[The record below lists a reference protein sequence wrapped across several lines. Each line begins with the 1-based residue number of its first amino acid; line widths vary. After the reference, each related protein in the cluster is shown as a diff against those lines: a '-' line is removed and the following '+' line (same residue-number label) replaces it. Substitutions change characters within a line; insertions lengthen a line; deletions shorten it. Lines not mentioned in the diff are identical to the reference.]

1 MIPNLLLLVQNTGI
15 TRRPAEEFGHLD
27 PYGLGMTLMAMTV
40 VFSGL
45 VMLYLTFKYISKL
58 YSIDWKKRK
67 KRTPEIQAPAEE
79 QSGEVNAAIA
89 LALHLYKNQLHDNE
103 NAIITIK
110 KVGKMYSPWSSKIY
124 GLRNT
129 PR

>member
-1 MIPNLLLLVQNTGI
+1 MFMNIMLQAQGAPVTKKA
-15 TRRPAEEFGHLD
+15 AEEFGQLD
-27 PYGLGMTLMAMTV
+27 PYGVGMTFMAMTV
-40 VFSGL
+40 VFVGL
-45 VMLYLTFKYISKL
+45 ILLYFTFKYIAKL
-58 YSIDWKKRK
+58 YSLDWKKRK
-67 KRTPEIQAPAEE
+67 QKSPEVAVPAEE

-110 KVGKMYSPWSSKIY
+110 KVGKIYSPWSSKIY
-124 GLRNT
+124 GLRNN